1 MSFFDEGDEPPRRAS
16 GGGGGTA
23 TRPRLGGTAS
33 GSGGPGGRTPEE
45 QQVFTRRIIAV
56 VAGVVVVIIL
66 ILLIQG
72 CLSSQQEQALK
83 DYNTKS
89 GQLVQQSDLQGAK
102 LFRVL
107 SAGGNPQNLQVQ
119 VNALRGE
126 AEQVASDAAKLDVPD
141 EMKQAQQDLV
151 LTLELRRDAL
161 TKIASL
167 LPAALSKQASSSGPA
182 IAQITGQNQAFLASD
197 VVYSLRVAPLIAKA
211 LDDNDIGGQ
220 RIVQSRFLDDPL
232 SWLDKNVVAQRLS
245 GAGGSTNA
253 ASGKAAPGVHGH
265 SLDSVTVGDTELSTD
280 SPNRIPAD
288 PAPTFTVNYTNSGEN
303 DEKGVQVQIGITGA
317 GAPINL
323 SKTVDTSAGQSG
335 SVDIPMTS
343 VPPTGQ
349 PVTIKVVIKPVPG
362 EKKTDNNTA
371 SYPAV
376 FTK

>member
-1 MSFFDEGDEPPRRAS
+1 VSFFDEGDEPRRS
-16 GGGGGTA
+16 GGGTA
-23 TRPRLGGTAS
+23 TRPRLGGSPTAS
-33 GSGGPGGRTPEE
+33 GGGAGGGRSPEE
-45 QQVFTRRIIAV
+45 QQVFVRRI
-56 VAGVVVVIIL
+56 VAGGIALVVVILL
-66 ILLIQG
+66 IVAIQG

-89 GQLVQQSDLQGAK
+89 GQLVQQSDAEGDK
-102 LFRVL
+102 LFRAL
-107 SAGGNPQNLQVQ
+107 SSGSGNPQSLQTQ

-126 AEQVASDAAKLDVPD
+126 AEQLVDEAKKLDVPD
-141 EMKQAQQDLV
+141 EMKEAQQDFL

-211 LDDNDIGGQ
+211 LDNNDIGGQ

-245 GAGGSTNA
+245 GAAGGTSTAN
-253 ASGKAAPGVHGH
+253 GKAAPGVHGH
-265 SLDSVTVGDTELSTD
+265 SLDSVTVGDTELSAD
-280 SPNRIPAD
+280 EPNRIPAN
-288 PAPTFTVNYTNSGEN
+288 PPPTFTVNYTNSGEN
-303 DEKGVQVQIGITGA
+303 DEKGVQVQIGITGS

-323 SKTVDTSAGQSG
+323 SKTVDTSAGESG
-335 SVDIPMTS
+335 TVEIPMTS
-343 VPPTGQ
+343 APPTGQ
-349 PVTIKVVIKPVPG
+349 PVTIKVTIKPVAG
-362 EKKTDNNTA
+362 EKKTDNNSA

-376 FTK
+376 FTQ